1 MLIIA
6 SCELIVMSEEKVKE
20 DRVKLHK
27 DGNTLYE
34 LGKYE
39 EAKENFLRAS
49 ELYQKANNFFDATC
63 MLYKAGECAYMVK
76 DYETAVEY
84 FLKSTDLSFK
94 KGFDRFGVSA
104 LEYARDC
111 YKALGD
117 KEKVEEMEKKI
128 KEVKAEL
135 EKSF

>member
-1 MLIIA
+1 
-6 SCELIVMSEEKVKE
+6 MSEVKE

-27 DGNTLYE
+27 DGNMLYE

-49 ELYQKANNFFDATC
+49 ELYQKSNNFFDASS
-63 MLYKAGECAYMVK
+63 MLYKAGECNYMLK
-76 DYETAVEY
+76 DHETALEY
-84 FLKSTDLSFK
+84 FLKSADLSFD

-111 YKALGD
+111 YKALEN
-117 KEKVEEMEKKI
+117 KEKAKETEKKI
-128 KEVKAEL
+128 KEVKAKLAE
-135 EKSF
+135 SF